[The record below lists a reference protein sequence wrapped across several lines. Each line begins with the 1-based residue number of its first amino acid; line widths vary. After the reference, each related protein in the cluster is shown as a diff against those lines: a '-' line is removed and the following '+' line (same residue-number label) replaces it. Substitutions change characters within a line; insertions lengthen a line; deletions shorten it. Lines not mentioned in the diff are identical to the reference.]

1 MFQLWF
7 MPEAKQLWVVEW
19 GEDCYSAEEAAGS
32 MSDVDVQGMFADARG
47 VTRRLKKKK
56 YQKTPKTF

>member
-47 VTRRLKKKK
+47 VTLRL
-56 YQKTPKTF
+56 